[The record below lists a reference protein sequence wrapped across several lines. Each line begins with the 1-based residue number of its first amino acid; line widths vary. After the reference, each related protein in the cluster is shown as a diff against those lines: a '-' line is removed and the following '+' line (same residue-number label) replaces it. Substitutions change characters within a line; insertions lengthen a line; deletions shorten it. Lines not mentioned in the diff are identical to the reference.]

1 MKTILISCILLILG
15 ADNHTKSIRT
25 TLLDYIQWT
34 TSGQTDTSS
43 KIFSDS
49 IDFAFQVAPEKM
61 ITGSFPDY
69 RSKIESGAEAISRTI
84 NIKTIHVTDMI
95 AQAILTDCSTEH
107 HFSLIHHL
115 NLVNDGDSW
124 RIESIRITTAD

>member
-1 MKTILISCILLILG
+1 MILISCILLTLG
-15 ADNHTKSIRT
+15 AGTRTRSIKT
-25 TLLDYIQWT
+25 TLTDYIQWT
-34 TSGQTDTSS
+34 TSGQTLASS

-49 IDFAFQVAPEKM
+49 IVFEYQIAQKKF

-84 NIKTIHVTDMI
+84 NIKTIHVTDMT
-95 AQAILTDCSTEH
+95 ALAILTDCSTEH

-115 NLVNDGDSW
+115 SLVSDGDSW
-124 RIESIRITTAD
+124 RIESIRITSVD